1 MTHSRRLKRKCDMV
15 IMNDIHDMA
24 RIGDA
29 GSKAYGRGSY
39 GTGGD
44 SADRYS
50 TDEQVK
56 EWPENT
62 VHTNGY
68 L

>member
-50 TDEQVK
+50 TDEQGK
-56 EWPENT
+56 E
-62 VHTNGY
+62 
-68 L
+68 